1 MARKAAKP
9 TADEALVEE
18 AHREFKECEDRESH
32 TRPLWKADLRFANG
46 DPENGYQWDE
56 QLRKQRE
63 IEKRPCLTTNK
74 VKQHNRQITNDAR
87 QNKPAIRVY
96 PVDGGADK
104 KTAEVFNGI
113 IRHIEA
119 ASNADTAYDIAGEFA
134 VDAGLGYW
142 RVTTDYAADDSF
154 DQEIYI
160 KSVPNPLNVYLGRHT
175 EPDGSDAKRG
185 FIFED
190 MPKEEFEAKYPDCE
204 AIGWPTDAGSDWLTK
219 DTIRVAEYFKIV
231 EEADTLCAGPD
242 GKTFKLSEIEDPI
255 QQKAVKADESI
266 QKRKVSVKK
275 CKWYLIAG
283 DQIVD
288 RRDWLGKYIPIVRVV
303 GEEVEIDGKID
314 RKGHTR
320 ALKDAQRMYNYW
332 SSAGVEYGALQGKQP
347 YLAPAE
353 GIAGYEKYW
362 DNLNTSNL
370 PYLPYNALD
379 AQGQQIPMPQRQM
392 PPVTAPMYMEGM
404 RVASEEMKMASGQ
417 YDAAMGKQSNETSGR
432 AIMAR
437 QHESDNATFHFID
450 NVARAIRYTGKI
462 LVDLIPKVY
471 DTARVVRILG
481 EDGKD
486 DIAHINP
493 ELKES
498 VVQEKDLSGAI
509 KEIYNPGV
517 GRFDVTVS
525 VGPSYGTKRQEAF
538 QALTEMSSRNPQ
550 LMGVAG
556 DLIMKAAD
564 FPMADQI
571 AERLEKT
578 LPPGLADPKDGQQP
592 IPPEVQQQMQ
602 QKDEQ
607 IQAMGQALNE
617 ASRQV
622 DELEAKANSKESEVQ
637 AKAELARQEAEHR
650 ARLASQAADD
660 ARKQA
665 LLDADV
671 EIEKARIANEAK
683 LDIAAMDQ
691 VTKLQIAAM
700 QPAPAP
706 MGEEEAQPEAPLP
719 EVPAPDPELMAK
731 AMDRIGAAMEMMA
744 RPKKAVRDSKGVLIG
759 VE

>member
-1 MARKAAKP
+1 MKKST
-9 TADEALVEE
+9 TADEKLVEE
-18 AHREFKECEDRESH
+18 CHKTFKECEDREAH

-46 DPENGYQWDE
+46 DPDNGFQWDE
-56 QLRKQRE
+56 QLRKARE

-96 PVDGGADK
+96 AVDSGADK
-104 KTAEVFNGI
+104 KTAEILNGL
-113 IRHIEA
+113 IRHIESN
-119 ASNADTAYDIAGEFA
+119 SNADTAYDIASEFA

-154 DQEIYI
+154 DQELYI
-160 KSVPNPLNVYLGRHT
+160 RTVPNPLNVYLGKHT
-175 EPDGSDAKRG
+175 EPDGSDAKRA
-185 FIFED
+185 FVFQD
-190 MPKEEFEAKYPDCE
+190 MPKDEFEAKYPDCDF
-204 AIGWPTDAGSDWLTK
+204 IGWPTDAGTDWLTK

-242 GKTFKLSEIEDPI
+242 GQTFKLSEVTDAAMAESF
-255 QQKAVKADESI
+255 KADPQV
-266 QKRKVSVKK
+266 QKRKVSVRK
-275 CKWYLIAG
+275 CKWFLIAG
-283 DQIVD
+283 DQILD
-288 RRDWLGKYIPIVRVV
+288 RRDWPGRYIPIVRVV

-347 YLAPAE
+347 YLAPHE
-353 GIAGYEKYW
+353 GIAGHEQYW
-362 DNLNTSNL
+362 NNLNTSNL
-370 PYLPYNALD
+370 PYLPYNSRDD
-379 AQGQQIPMPQRQM
+379 AGNEIPMPQRQM

-486 DIAHINP
+486 DVAHIDPQAKQAVSQQRGMN
-493 ELKES
+493 
-498 VVQEKDLSGAI
+498 GAI
-509 KEIYNPGV
+509 REIYNPSV
-517 GRFDVTVS
+517 GRYDVTVA

-538 QALTEMSSRNPQ
+538 QALSEISSRNPQ
-550 LMGVAG
+550 MMQVAG

-578 LPPGLADPKDGQQP
+578 LPPGLADPKDGEQP
-592 IPPEVQQQMQ
+592 IPPEAMQKMQQQEQ
-602 QKDEQ
+602 Q
-607 IQAMGQALNE
+607 IQEMGAALNNASQMLDE
-617 ASRQV
+617 AEGKAKAEESKILAEQNKSLAEQNKAQTEAMRL
-622 DELEAKANSKESEVQ
+622 ELEARKLAIEEFR
-637 AKAELARQEAEHR
+637 AETERQKVMA
-650 ARLASQAADD
+650 
-660 ARKQA
+660 
-665 LLDADV
+665 
-671 EIEKARIANEAK
+671 EIELSQRA
-683 LDIAAMDQ
+683 Q
-691 VTKLQIAAM
+691 VHAETSAAM
-700 QPAPAP
+700 QA
-706 MGEEEAQPEAPLP
+706 EERERQPESA
-719 EVPAPDPELMAK
+719 
-731 AMDRIGAAMEMMA
+731 
-744 RPKKAVRDSKGVLIG
+744 
-759 VE
+759 